1 MKKLL
6 LAGVLSLIL
15 LFFGCGGS
23 GDGGSSG
30 ESATIKKTSS
40 VLSNQYG
47 KAVFGKAT
55 LE

>member
-6 LAGVLSLIL
+6 LLGILSLLL
-15 LFFGCGGS
+15 LFLGCGGS
-23 GDGGSSG
+23 GGGGSSG
-30 ESATIKKTSS
+30 ESATIEETSS
-40 VLSNQYG
+40 VVSNQYG